1 MYEQSAS
8 WMPQDPLL
16 TQYGRW
22 TIQQR
27 GISASQVPGCTSYCQ
42 NTTGTVGWENSR
54 LLTTPPLVSSR
65 NEPRNSKLMT
75 CHYPDQGSAFDWL
88 MQISYVARPIRSA
101 TQILVLTRHQ
111 YGISALVSKM
121 SFRGEAIFEG
131 FRSFLYK
138 VFRHILQHNISANQV
153 SVWKRVLVST

>member
-27 GISASQVPGCTSYCQ
+27 GRSASPVPGCTSYCQ

-54 LLTTPPLVSSR
+54 HLTTPLLVSSR
-65 NEPRNSKLMT
+65 NKPRNSILMT
-75 CHYPDQGSAFDWL
+75 CHYPDQG
-88 MQISYVARPIRSA
+88 
-101 TQILVLTRHQ
+101 LVLLIGWCKFPTWHDQSEALPR
-111 YGISALVSKM
+111 YGYWRVISMEFLH
-121 SFRGEAIFEG
+121 
-131 FRSFLYK
+131 SFLR
-138 VFRHILQHNISANQV
+138 RHFAEKPSLKASD
-153 SVWKRVLVST
+153 RFSTKFFVTFYSIIFQLIRFQFEREC